1 MQPNQEQLTLFDY
14 SNLNLETRIL
24 VQKRTAEINDLVNQ
38 AVQDMI
44 QIGNKLIE
52 VKKQLGYGYFV
63 SWVKIEFDG
72 SDRTAQKFMK
82 AAKLAASFLEKKEL
96 SNLNKL
102 DASALTLL
110 AAKSTPEEANQKAL
124 EHAAQGKFVSH
135 KKAKEIINEQKKLNQ
150 KYEVKE
156 FNGDIKPTRNVHNQ
170 GIGARYTWENLR
182 FRSKEEVEIA
192 EALERAGVL
201 FSPNCKVRLNTP
213 EGRDNEEPDFLVCY
227 NGKLGILEVDGEPW
241 HPPSRTVH
249 DHERDRLFKVHGIR
263 VVEHYDASRCSEQPD
278 LVVQEFLEILKNA

>member
-1 MQPNQEQLTLFDY
+1 
-14 SNLNLETRIL
+14 
-24 VQKRTAEINDLVNQ
+24 
-38 AVQDMI
+38 MI

-52 VKKQLGYGYFV
+52 VKKQLGHGYFRA
-63 SWVKIEFDG
+63 WLKIEFHW
-72 SDRTAQKFMK
+72 SERSAQKFMS
-82 AAKLAASFLEKKEL
+82 AARFAASFFEKEEL
-96 SNLNKL
+96 SNLNNF
-102 DASALTLL
+102 DVSALALL
-110 AAKSTPEEANQKAL
+110 AAKSTPEEAKQKAL
-124 EHAAQGKFVSH
+124 ERAAQGKFVSH

-150 KYEVKE
+150 KYEIKD
-156 FNGDIKPTRNVHNQ
+156 FNGDIEPTRNVHNQ

-241 HPPSRTVH
+241 HPASRAVH
-249 DHERDRLFKVHGIR
+249 DHQRDRLFKVHGIR
-263 VVEHYDASRCSEQPD
+263 VVEHYDAKRCSEQPD

>member
-1 MQPNQEQLTLFDY
+1 MQSDKEELTQFDY

-24 VQKRTAEINDLVNQ
+24 VQKRTTEIKELVNQ

-52 VKKQLGYGYFV
+52 VKKQLGHGFFV
-63 SWVKIEFDG
+63 AWLKIEFPW
-72 SDRTAQKFMK
+72 SDRSAQKFMM
-82 AAKLAASFLEKKEL
+82 AARFAASFFDKEEL
-96 SNLNKL
+96 LNLNNF

-110 AAKSTPEEANQKAL
+110 ARKSTSEEAKQKAL
-124 EHAAQGKFVSH
+124 ERAAQGEFISH
-135 KKAKEIINEQKKLNQ
+135 HKAKEIINEQKKLSHKDVGNNL
-150 KYEVKE
+150 
-156 FNGDIKPTRNVHNQ
+156 NGDIEPARTIHNQ
-170 GIGARYTWENLR
+170 GIGARYTWEKLR

-201 FSPNCKVRLNTP
+201 FFPNCKARLNTP
-213 EGRDNEEPDFLVCY
+213 EGRDNQEPDFLICH

-263 VVEHYDASRCSEQPD
+263 VVEHYDANRCFEQPD
-278 LVVQEFLEILKNA
+278 IVVQEFLEILKNA